1 MKKVF
6 LWMGAMLTMLAM
18 APSCSDDMEMPEQ
31 TENSNKQPVMTI
43 IATQG
48 DDAESRL
55 AYNPSADGKQIDMTW
70 TEGDALYVT
79 ADDMN
84 FVEFTLTA
92 GAGTNKGTFTPA
104 TDATIPST
112 WVSGTTKLMACYKND
127 AALLVQQSEMS
138 MLGLMYDNANINA
151 IQTQT
156 ANADM
161 NHLLKFNHMQSAIF
175 TYAAG
180 ESVNLKF
187 SQMGAIMKFSLSG
200 LGGQTVKSLKLVAG
214 EEVLSMG
221 CVLMYG
227 QWQILYSSI
236 QTLSFGDAGITLGA
250 GETLTAYMMLGA
262 TEKTEG
268 KTITLLAET
277 AAGGFYSTTLSGG
290 KLEAGKIYSLN
301 KTMAEHSF
309 FGGGTGTESD
319 PYRLSTAQHLKDL
332 NDWINLEFETEGVY
346 FQLQSDIDL
355 SNECGEGK
363 GNWIPRIGTDG
374 NSFDSNMNPIG
385 FKGTFDGQGHTV
397 KGLYFNDSETEYV
410 GFFGCVAKGGTV
422 KDLHVEG
429 NITADQYSGGVVA
442 NNCGTVSGCT
452 FKGTVTTDIYGCGG
466 IVGSNSGT
474 VVGCINY
481 GTVSSSSTNSAY
493 PSYPGGI
500 VGYMGIDGENPGIIA
515 CYNVGTVSG
524 TTAGGSIVGEINY
537 ATSVSVIGCYDAFNS
552 LNIIGTTNESTVT
565 ETANYTS
572 TTTDWATAMTE
583 MNTAI
588 NSYGWQYVE
597 NTDTDT
603 KTTEPLKLEATGN

>member
-6 LWMGAMLTMLAM
+6 LWMGVMLTMLAM

-31 TENSNKQPVMTI
+31 TENPNKQPVMTI

-55 AYNPSADGKQIDMTW
+55 AYNPSADGKQINMTW

-79 ADDMN
+79 DGTN
-84 FVEFTLTA
+84 FVEFTLTD
-92 GAGTNKGTFTPA
+92 GANTNKGTFTPA

-112 WVSGTTKLMACYKND
+112 WVSGTTELMAHYK
-127 AALLVQQSEMS
+127 
-138 MLGLMYDNANINA
+138 ANEGMICEEVGYGILFYPQHYVYSA
-151 IQTQT
+151 QPQT
-156 ANADM
+156 ANGSM
-161 NHLLKFNHMQSAIF
+161 EHLKATNYMQSAIF
-175 TYAAG
+175 TYATE

-187 SQMGAIMKFSLSG
+187 SQMGAIMKLTLSG
-200 LGGQTVKSLKLVAG
+200 MGGQTVKSIKLVAD
-214 EEVLSMG
+214 EEAFLYMVESMIQNG
-221 CVLMYG
+221 TMSPPMT
-227 QWQILYSSI
+227 INEAT

-250 GETLTAYMMLGA
+250 DETLTAYMMLGA

-268 KTITLLAET
+268 KNITLLAET

-290 KLEAGKIYSLN
+290 KLEAGKIYSLD

-332 NDWINLEFETEGVY
+332 NDWINREFETEGVY
-346 FQLQSDIDL
+346 FQLQNDIDL

-374 NSFDSNMNPIG
+374 NSFDANGNPIG
-385 FKGTFDGQGHTV
+385 FKGTFDGNGKTV

-410 GFFGCVAKGGTV
+410 GFFGCVTKGGTL

-442 NNCGTVSGCT
+442 KNCGTVSGCT
-452 FKGTVTTDIYGCGG
+452 FKGTVTTENYGCGG
-466 IVGSNSGT
+466 IVGHDGGGT

-481 GTVSSSSTNSAY
+481 GTITGSTDYA
-493 PSYPGGI
+493 GGI
-500 VGYMGIDGENPGIIA
+500 VGYVNGTNTSIIA

-537 ATSVSVIGCYDAFNS
+537 ATSASVIGCYDAINS
-552 LNIIGTTNESTVT
+552 LNIIGSTNESTVT

-572 TTTDWATAMTE
+572 STTDWTTAMAT

-588 NSYGWQYVE
+588 SEYGWQYVE

-603 KTTEPLKLEATGN
+603 KTTEPLKLQKLEAPGN